1 MSHSFSSA
9 AVLLSLSLLAP
20 SSALLAQPARRA
32 VLHAPRRTTPV
43 VSFFGGSG
51 AALPAEVREEIDSA
65 VSTSDVMPLWQEF
78 RKCYATEADAI
89 SAAKKNI
96 VVLLPFINTRE
107 NIYFCNRI
115 LGDELGFSNE
125 ERVSEW
131 NVPHARVRTK
141 PCGRR
146 AHFAKTAAPLTCSL
160 PSQLEIIKANPGILA
175 NKPGQLARSSQGEVR
190 LSINLVSS
198 VDSIPEPLR
207 LALPPV
213 TGVVLVTL
221 IAKRLAECAG
231 GICG

>member
-1 MSHSFSSA
+1 MRHSFSSA

-96 VVLLPFINTRE
+96 VVLLPFINTRD

-146 AHFAKTAAPLTCSL
+146 AHFAKLL
-160 PSQLEIIKANPGILA
+160 LL
-175 NKPGQLARSSQGEVR
+175 
-190 LSINLVSS
+190 
-198 VDSIPEPLR
+198 
-207 LALPPV
+207 
-213 TGVVLVTL
+213 
-221 IAKRLAECAG
+221 
-231 GICG
+231 

>member
-89 SAAKKNI
+89 SAAKRNI
-96 VVLLPFINTRE
+96 VVLLPFINTRD

-131 NVPHARVRTK
+131 NAPHARVRTK

>member
-89 SAAKKNI
+89 SAAKRNI
-96 VVLLPFINTRE
+96 VVLLPFINTRD

>member
-89 SAAKKNI
+89 SAAKRNI
-96 VVLLPFINTRE
+96 VVLLPIINTRA
-107 NIYFCNRI
+107 NIYFSNRI